1 MQIGKTSSLVLTLTG
16 IFKSILL
23 VVAGVLAWG
32 SPITP
37 LQLFG
42 YSLAL
47 VGLFF
52 YSVPLETAQEFVVQM
67 RKGLVTI
74 SPSLP

>member
-1 MQIGKTSSLVLTLTG
+1 MLTLTG

-23 VVAGVLAWG
+23 VVAGVVAWG
-32 SPITP
+32 SPISP

-42 YSLAL
+42 YSLAT

-52 YSVPLETAQEFVVQM
+52 YSVPLETTQEFVAQV
-67 RKGLVTI
+67 RKGIITI
-74 SPSLP
+74 TPSSA